1 MSVAESIKSKV
12 LRMQKGEPFV
22 TNRFLNLGSRPA
34 VDKAISRLVEEG
46 VIERVARG
54 VFIRPKKS
62 RFVGKVMPD
71 VSRVVEVIAKGHGE
85 TIQVHGA
92 EAARRFKISTQMPI
106 KPVYYTNGPSRE
118 IQVGNLKV
126 KLVHTSSQRKLQFA
140 GKKAG
145 LALTALWYLGKEQVN
160 SEAVRLIREGLSE
173 SEYEQFLSASKP
185 LWMNQAIQFFNEQQN
200 MKAEMYA
207 RILSGAVR

>member
-1 MSVAESIKSKV
+1 MSVSEHIKRRISK
-12 LRMQKGEPFV
+12 LQKGEPFS
-22 TNRFLNLGSRPA
+22 TASFLSFGSRAA

-54 VFIRPKKS
+54 VFVRPKES

-92 EAARRFKISTQMPI
+92 EAARRFKISTQVPTR
-106 KPVYYTNGPSRE
+106 PVYYTSGPSRE
-118 IQVGNLKV
+118 IQIGNLKV
-126 KLVHTSSQRKLQFA
+126 KLMHTSSHRKLQLA

-145 LALTALWYLGKEQVN
+145 LALSALWYLGKEQMN
-160 SEAVRLIREGLSE
+160 ARTIQLIREGLNE
-173 SEYEQFLSASKP
+173 HEFDQLIAASKP
-185 LWMNQAIQFFNEQQN
+185 AWMTEALHEYCDG
-200 MKAEMYA
+200 KLYA
-207 RILSGAVR
+207 